1 MKRIYLFPNK
11 LKIPALVVFL
21 IALVLIIL
29 QFNEISLQLNMKVF
43 AVVSDPFLDSEN
55 SGNFRWVE
63 QDMYDEIL
71 DFLFFTSGIVLAFS
85 KEKIEDE
92 MIGLLRY
99 KSLTYATYFI
109 FSSLIISEFLIYGMS
124 YGYVIFDFLFF
135 SNGIGLGFSKEKIGE
150 GMIGFVRYKS
160 LTYATYFIFCSL
172 IISEFLIYGMAYGY
186 VNMFFFYAFILF
198 LNIFYYTKLFIYKK
212 QFSHENED

>member
-92 MIGLLRY
+92 MIGLIRY

-109 FSSLIISEFLIYGMS
+109 FSLLIISEFLIYGMS
-124 YGYVIFDFLFF
+124 YGYVI
-135 SNGIGLGFSKEKIGE
+135 
-150 GMIGFVRYKS
+150 
-160 LTYATYFIFCSL
+160 
-172 IISEFLIYGMAYGY
+172 
-186 VNMFFFYAFILF
+186 MFFFYAFILF